1 MVLII
6 TCKFSTPG
14 FSPGFVYYR
23 SGQGIGIYSSWAI
36 LAYTNHF
43 LVRYA
48 ALQVGYK
55 RFSDYLVLGD
65 DIVIANEKVAKEYH
79 KLIESLGVRISA
91 PKSVISSPGYQS
103 LEFASKLL
111 VNGLDI
117 SPFPVGSILE
127 SRKNLS
133 SLLTL

>member
-1 MVLII
+1 ML
-6 TCKFSTPG
+6 
-14 FSPGFVYYR
+14 
-23 SGQGIGIYSSWAI
+23 AI
-36 LAYTNHF
+36 TNHF
-43 LVRYA
+43 MVRYA

-65 DIVIANEKVAKEYH
+65 DIVIAGKEVAMEYH
-79 KLIESLGVRISA
+79 KLIIEIGVRISI
-91 PKSVISSPGYQS
+91 PKSIISSPGFSS

-111 VNGLDI
+111 VNGVDI
-117 SPFPVGSILE
+117 SPFPVGTILE